1 LKVEKI
7 VPARA
12 AAGARPAAPKSTA
25 AAAAKSCS
33 GNPFCILDANKN

>member
-12 AAGARPAAPKSTA
+12 APGARPAAPKPT

-33 GNPFCILDANKN
+33 GNPFCILDASKN